1 MATLKDVA
9 KLACV
14 DVSTVSRALNNTGY
28 VHPDTKKRV
37 YAAAKELGYHPNVMA
52 QALRQGKRRTIG
64 IIVPSFFLS
73 VFAGIVTGINQEAQ
87 RRNYAVLLCN
97 SGYDPAVEKECLNRL
112 RSGFIDGLII
122 GPTGRNSRLIQDIQA
137 AGTPVVQVIRDQIP
151 RMNSIVADYENTAC
165 EAVKYLYR
173 LGSRGIGFLGG
184 NGQIVPFR
192 DRYDGYRRAIR
203 ELGLE
208 ELTIPES
215 FVGHSFEFGYHQTQE
230 LLFRYPQLDAIITSV
245 DAQGLGALRMLK
257 EQKKRVPDE
266 VRVMSLTGHSIGAML
281 ETSMTAMEIPAIEMG
296 RSAVQML
303 LEEIDA
309 PEDSRLTPKRL
320 VFTAELVEREST

>member
-1 MATLKDVA
+1 MSEFRVVSPFSPSGDQPEAIDQ
-9 KLACV
+9 LA
-14 DVSTVSRALNNTGY
+14 
-28 VHPDTKKRV
+28 
-37 YAAAKELGYHPNVMA
+37 
-52 QALRQGKRRTIG
+52 QG
-64 IIVPSFFLS
+64 L
-73 VFAGIVTGINQEAQ
+73 
-87 RRNYAVLLCN
+87 
-97 SGYDPAVEKECLNRL
+97 
-112 RSGFIDGLII
+112 
-122 GPTGRNSRLIQDIQA
+122 
-137 AGTPVVQVIRDQIP
+137 
-151 RMNSIVADYENTAC
+151 
-165 EAVKYLYR
+165 
-173 LGSRGIGFLGG
+173 
-184 NGQIVPFR
+184 
-192 DRYDGYRRAIR
+192 

-215 FVGHSFEFGYHQTQE
+215 FVGHTFEFGYHQTQE